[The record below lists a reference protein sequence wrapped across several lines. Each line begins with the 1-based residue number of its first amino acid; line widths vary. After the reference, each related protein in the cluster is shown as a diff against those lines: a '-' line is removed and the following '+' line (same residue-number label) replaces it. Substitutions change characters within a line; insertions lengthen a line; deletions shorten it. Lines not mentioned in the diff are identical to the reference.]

1 MRFDLSSRTTLGLSL
16 EVMRMSSNGGIAPS
30 FEVRLAPVQRRV
42 GRAQNGSGACAA
54 ADHAEA
60 AKFTGQSEGSEL
72 GGHSSSCSPFGACAA
87 SLWRFLIHLL

>member
-1 MRFDLSSRTTLGLSL
+1 
-16 EVMRMSSNGGIAPS
+16 MSSNGGIAPS

-87 SLWRFLIHLL
+87 SLFARSRCSMSWRRKSWRRSYGAMAS